1 MKDSCSYYYT
11 ILVQC
16 TNIVVFKGHLDTNT
30 PQAFRSLLTKGKGK
44 RCIILITLKHRL
56 EQQCYILSLAI
67 QTKLYESIHYR
78 HSSIFLWLSRD
89 VKMMYPPRTSCPRY
103 PGDRGRRTGPTLT
116 QHLCLT
122 GSSSSL
128 AVKLWSLAL
137 KRDWWAMPYLQQII
151 LGIQLMLYTMVS
163 LHYYRVC
170 VSSKFD
176 QFLPLRFYFVSKRP
190 ENFVR
195 IAKFPYAA
203 FGPLFAFHCPL
214 FVTKNNNLGWNRHR
228 RFATHR
234 NMQVQRSRPTVL
246 SARGQ

>member
-1 MKDSCSYYYT
+1 MSKNGGTACDNVIGINYT
-11 ILVQC
+11 DLTRLQLFAIC
-16 TNIVVFKGHLDTNT
+16 E
-30 PQAFRSLLTKGKGK
+30 PLLA
-44 RCIILITLKHRL
+44 TL
-56 EQQCYILSLAI
+56 
-67 QTKLYESIHYR
+67 
-78 HSSIFLWLSRD
+78 SSIAASIS
-89 VKMMYPPRTSCPRY
+89 T
-103 PGDRGRRTGPTLT
+103 TN
-116 QHLCLT
+116 
-122 GSSSSL
+122 L
-128 AVKLWSLAL
+128 AA
-137 KRDWWAMPYLQQII
+137 
-151 LGIQLMLYTMVS
+151 
-163 LHYYRVC
+163 C

-176 QFLPLRFYFVSKRP
+176 QFLPSRFYFVSKRP